1 MEKKI
6 TYVAK
11 GFVLGTTWLD
21 TKGAYPTKLVDGNSI
36 EEIESKINHMIET
49 NVLDNGMGFKNLI
62 GASMTIRITTKIV
75 VDGDTFFNYKYRG
88 GVYGSLTTEEEY
100 FLDEEEKEYGA
111 LNFPSYNY

>member
-36 EEIESKINHMIET
+36 EEIESKINHMIES
-49 NVLDNGMGFKNLI
+49 NILDNGMGFKSLI
-62 GASMTIRITTKIV
+62 GASMTIRITTEIV
-75 VDGDTFFNYKYRG
+75 VDGDKFINHKYNWDI
-88 GVYGSLTTEEEY
+88 YGSLTIEEEY
-100 FLDEEEKEYGA
+100 FLQEEENEFG

>member
-21 TKGAYPTKLVDGNSI
+21 TKGAYPTKIVEGNSI

-62 GASMTIRITTKIV
+62 GALMTIRITTEIV
-75 VDGDTFFNYKYRG
+75 VDGDNYINTKYHWDF
-88 GVYGSLTTEEEY
+88 YGTLTN
-100 FLDEEEKEYGA
+100 DEELFLEEQERDFGS
-111 LNFPSYNY
+111 NFPSYY